1 MRIGRDTKRRVDAI
15 KDEIEESLRH
25 LDMCV
30 ARLDEH
36 AGTKKMVVPLKNAV
50 DKIRRWKNAQHYR

>member
-15 KDEIEESLRH
+15 KAEIEESLRH
-25 LDMCV
+25 LEVCV

-50 DKIRRWKNAQHYR
+50 DKIARWKNTAHFG